1 MRFLHTADLHIGK
14 QLNDI
19 LLLQDQVYILDQ
31 IADIAEKE
39 EVDCVLISGDV
50 YQKATPQGEAMAAF
64 NSFVTRLTRDG
75 HKVFVI
81 SGNHDSEQRIAYF
94 SELIRGAGVYVN
106 DCFEGKIQQIEL
118 NDAYGKLVVHLL
130 PFLKP
135 AQVRR
140 FFPGEKIVTSQDAV
154 SAALK
159 NSPVDPKAR
168 NVLLCHQFIT
178 GAERCDSENV
188 TVGGLDNVDADVFR
202 DYDYVA
208 LGHIHKPQK
217 ALRESLRY
225 AGSPLKYSFSEVE
238 HRKSIAIVDLCEKGE
253 THVRTVPLKP
263 LREMRLIDGKLDDIL
278 QMPYSEDY
286 VAVTVHDEIVPP
298 DAKLMISAN
307 VFPNMMRFTVENS
320 KTKTT
325 MDVLVKEKIENRS
338 VTELFT
344 DFFRFQN
351 NDAEP
356 TQAHLDLLEKVCR
369 KLEDEER

>member
-19 LLLQDQVYILDQ
+19 SLLQDQIFILDQ

-39 EVDCVLISGDV
+39 QVDCVLISGDV
-50 YQKATPQGEAMAAF
+50 YQKAAPQAEAMTAF
-64 NSFVTRLTRDG
+64 NRFITRLTRDDRR
-75 HKVFVI
+75 VFVI

-94 SELIRGAGVYVN
+94 SELIRSAGVYVS
-106 DCFEGKIQQIEL
+106 DCFDGTIRRIEL
-118 NDAYGKLVVHLL
+118 NDVYGKIAVHLL

-135 AQVRR
+135 AQVHR

-154 SAALK
+154 CAALK
-159 NSPVDPKAR
+159 NTPVDPKAR

-178 GAERCDSENV
+178 GVERSDSENV
-188 TVGGLDNVDADVFR
+188 TVGGLDNVDATVFE

-217 ALRESLRY
+217 TLRKTIRY
-225 AGSPLKYSFSEVE
+225 AGSPLKYSFSEAN
-238 HRKSIAIVDLCEKGE
+238 HHKSVAIVNLYEKGDID
-253 THVRTVPLKP
+253 VRTVPLTP
-263 LREMRLIDGKLDDIL
+263 MHEMRLIEGKLDDIL

-298 DAKLMISAN
+298 DAKLTISAN

-320 KTKTT
+320 KTKMTS
-325 MDVLVKEKIENRS
+325 DVLVKEKIESHS
-338 VTELFT
+338 VEELFT
-344 DFFRFQN
+344 DFYRFQN

-356 TQAHLDLLEKVCR
+356 TRAHLDLLEKVCR
-369 KLEDEER
+369 ALEDEEK